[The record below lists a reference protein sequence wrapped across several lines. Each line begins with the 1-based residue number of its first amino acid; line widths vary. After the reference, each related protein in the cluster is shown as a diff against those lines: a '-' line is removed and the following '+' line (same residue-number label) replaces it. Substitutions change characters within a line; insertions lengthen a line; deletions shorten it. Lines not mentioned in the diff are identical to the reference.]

1 MPPPD
6 RDSGGEF
13 AGIDPVQLKGM
24 IGDLDDVTSLIN
36 EKMSNLDR
44 DFGRAGLGTK
54 HITTLKSVSD
64 WIRGE
69 LPMLR
74 RRQSMTEQISKEQGV
89 HGFNGP
95 MVQSEWEGHFKT
107 KEEAQAKAKELAA
120 KYEHPAE
127 FPDDVWEQIRKY
139 QFDPD
144 FAETFAKELGP
155 EKLQLLAART
165 KSPDAWGD
173 DEKATEGRFSAL
185 ANILAVASHRGVIDD
200 KWVEKMGLPLMAD
213 LMMHGTWNTQTLVR
227 IGNQA
232 LKSMQLGGG
241 NVITARILDAVAR
254 NPIAAH
260 ELYKTNFELI
270 NNMAYG
276 KHIGWINTK
285 NPQLGDPLGRFLKAA
300 TVEAADVFERMNPG
314 AKNPA
319 DELVLKL
326 FEEVAKHKDE
336 RFPFA
341 GVEDA
346 FIEIVQR
353 FFTGTYTEDL
363 LPEGGLTWY
372 QSVQLVADLVGIFDP
387 TPISDGVSGL
397 MSLGEG
403 DWKGAMLSMAA
414 MIPYFGDAAAK
425 PIKTFMT
432 LVKAF
437 PALKIFFKVPDDVAT
452 DANKLKAY
460 VNVITEGFDNLK
472 NTLKNVDLKNPG
484 KVMDALGVVNRLHT
498 DAAKIY
504 AKYPKWAER
513 AKKLGLPTDG
523 PVPFVPPKNWDPNR
537 ANAGSGI
544 TDAFGNVWQRGKQHG
559 RGQNNV
565 GKEWDVQVKKDGG
578 LAKLTADGKHL
589 NVEWETGRVGN

>member
-1 MPPPD
+1 MPPD
-6 RDSGGEF
+6 RDSTDF

-24 IGDLDDVTSLIN
+24 IGDLDDVKSLIN
-36 EKMSNLDR
+36 EKTLGLDR
-44 DFGRAGLGTK
+44 DFGRAGLDTK
-54 HITTLKSVSD
+54 HVTTLRSVAD
-64 WIRGE
+64 WIHGE

-74 RRQSMTEQISKEQGV
+74 RRQSMTEQISKEHGV
-89 HGFNGP
+89 HGFTGS
-95 MVQSEWEGHFKT
+95 MVESEWAGHFKSP
-107 KEEAQAKAKELAA
+107 EEAQAKAKELAG

-127 FPDDVWEQIRKY
+127 FPADAWEQIRKY

-144 FAETFAKELGP
+144 FAEAFAKELGP
-155 EKLQLLAART
+155 EKLALLAARA
-165 KSPDAWGD
+165 KNPRAWGD
-173 DEKATEGRFSAL
+173 EEKDAEGRFPAI
-185 ANILAVASHRGVIDD
+185 ATILAVASHRGVVDD
-200 KWVEKMGLPLMAD
+200 KFVEKMGLPLMAD

-227 IGNQA
+227 IGNQGV
-232 LKSMQLGGG
+232 KIMQLGGG

-254 NPIAAH
+254 NPLAAH
-260 ELYKTNFELI
+260 EVYKTNFELI

-276 KHIGWINTK
+276 KHIGWMNTK
-285 NPQLGDPLGRFLKAA
+285 NPDLGDPLGRFLKAA
-300 TVEAADVFERMNPG
+300 TVDAADAFERMNPG

-326 FEEVAKHKDE
+326 FQVVAEHKDE

-353 FFTGTYTEDL
+353 FFKGTYTEDL

-397 MSLGEG
+397 LSLGQG

-414 MIPYFGDAAAK
+414 VVPYFGDAAAK

-437 PALKIFFKVPDDVAT
+437 PALKIFFKVPDDAVT
-452 DANKLKAY
+452 DVNKLKAY
-460 VNVITEGFDNLK
+460 AKAITEGFDSLK